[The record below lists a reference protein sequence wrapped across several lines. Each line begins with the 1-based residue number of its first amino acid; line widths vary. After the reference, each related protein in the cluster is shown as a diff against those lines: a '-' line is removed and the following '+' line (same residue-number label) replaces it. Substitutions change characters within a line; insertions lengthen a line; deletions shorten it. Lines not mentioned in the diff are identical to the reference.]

1 MRVGSNNMEEVKQR
15 INAMKGKNVNF
26 VINKGRN
33 KFVEI
38 NALIEKVYPSMF
50 IIKPNE
56 KVDLART
63 SYSYSDVLC
72 GEISFAGSKNC

>member
-1 MRVGSNNMEEVKQR
+1 MRVGSNNMEEVKQK
-15 INAMKGKNVNF
+15 INAMKGQNVDF

-38 NALIEKVYPSMF
+38 NALVEKVYPSMF
-50 IIKPNE
+50 IIKPNN
-56 KVDLART
+56 KVYLTRT

-72 GEISFAGSKNC
+72 GEISFAGTKN